1 MSEHT
6 IGLSRRTF
14 LTGAAALGALSVL
27 APTTAFAE
35 TAAEKQAEA
44 DAVRNQ
50 LIGLQA
56 DLEAAEISYY
66 SALDERDAA
75 QKAMEDQQ
83 AKIDDANSQ
92 ISDLQDKLGTRARNM
107 YRNGSTS
114 FVDFVLGAASFEEF
128 TQNWDL
134 LNKMNEND
142 ADMVDQT
149 KTLREELQAAKD
161 EFARQEQIASAKAAE
176 AKQIQSDVQAK
187 VDQATELV
195 SSLDAEAQELLQQEQ
210 AAAAAAAAAEAAAEA
225 ERQRQAE
232 QAVNPG
238 GGGGGA
244 SGGSGSGSGGG
255 SGSSGGGGGGG
266 SVVYPSRPVGSY
278 DSVVG
283 YAMSRIG
290 CPYIWGAEGPDSF
303 DCSGLVTW
311 AYRQVGMY
319 LPHQSEAQYA
329 AAARAVVGAVH
340 ERAAVLRLHTIT
352 KGGLRPSLLLYYGA
366 NRWFRAK
373 GDRPCAYPSGS
384 TTGCCP
390 IASASTPPKRT
401 SWTGIPSARFP

>member
-107 YRNGSTS
+107 DRNGSTS

-238 GGGGGA
+238 GGGGG
-244 SGGSGSGSGGG
+244 
-255 SGSSGGGGGGG
+255 G

-329 AAARAVVGAVH
+329 AAARVVSVSEARPGDVLWRYGHVGIAVSAGGSHYVH
-340 ERAAVLRLHTIT
+340 APTF
-352 KGGLRPSLLLYYGA
+352 
-366 NRWFRAK
+366 N
-373 GDRPCAYPSGS
+373 AYVRDTDPL
-384 TTGCCP
+384 
-390 IASASTPPKRT
+390 
-401 SWTGIPSARFP
+401 SWAQFTNALQF

>member
-142 ADMVDQT
+142 GQMVDET
-149 KTLREELQAAKD
+149 KVLREELQASKD
-161 EFARQEQIASAKAAE
+161 EYVRQEKIAADKAAE
-176 AKQIQSDVQAK
+176 AKVIQAEAEAK
-187 VDQATELV
+187 VAQATELV
-195 SSLDAEAQELLQQEQ
+195 NSLDAEAQALLAEEQ
-210 AAAAAAAAAEAAAEA
+210 AAAARAAAEQAAAEEA
-225 ERQRQAE
+225 ARQA
-232 QAVNPG
+232 QNNNNGYNAP
-238 GGGGGA
+238 
-244 SGGSGSGSGGG
+244 
-255 SGSSGGGGGGG
+255 SSNSNNTYVPPVYNNGGGGGGGG
-266 SVVYPSRPVGSY
+266 SVGNYG
-278 DSVVG
+278 SVVD

-290 CPYIWGAEGPDSF
+290 CPYVWAAEGPDAF
-303 DCSGLVTW
+303 DCSGLVRW
-311 AYRQVGMY
+311 AYLQVGIS
-319 LPHQSEAQYA
+319 LPHYTESLYACAKNRVPVSEARPGDVLY
-329 AAARAVVGAVH
+329 RPGHVGIAVSYGGSHYVH
-340 ERAAVLRLHTIT
+340 APTFNAYVRDTDPLSWSGFT
-352 KGGLRPSLLLYYGA
+352 
-366 NRWFRAK
+366 
-373 GDRPCAYPSGS
+373 CALQ
-384 TTGCCP
+384 
-390 IASASTPPKRT
+390 
-401 SWTGIPSARFP
+401 F